1 MTAIKKVPGSLS
13 NMRLDKVSA
22 EIFEDFS
29 RTQLKKWII
38 EGRILLN
45 GDISSP
51 KEIVQE
57 NDEIE
62 INPISEEKVSWEPED
77 IHFDVIHETE
87 HYLII
92 DKHPGIVM
100 HPGAGCKNGTLANG
114 LVYQYPELKNLPRC
128 GIVHRL
134 DKDTSGILA
143 VAKTEG
149 FRNYFVSLLQE
160 RKIKKSYKAIV
171 VGNVIGSFRIN
182 DPIGRDKNNRLKM
195 AIRSDG
201 KESESFIQKEKD
213 YDNYSLLNV
222 SILTG
227 RTHQIRVHLANYQLP
242 IIGDKT
248 YNPAGRIAKNTSSE
262 LIEII
267 RNFPRQA
274 LHSFQ
279 LSFFDPYLN
288 NDVSFFSDM
297 HKDMLKLLDEI
308 KKYTK

>member
-13 NMRLDKVSA
+13 NMRLDKVSS

-62 INPISEEKVSWEPED
+62 INPVSEEKVSWEPED
-77 IHFDVIHETE
+77 IHIDVIHETE
-87 HYLII
+87 HYLIV
-92 DKHPGIVM
+92 DKQPGIVM

-114 LVYQYPELKNLPRC
+114 LVHHYPELKNLPRC

-143 VAKTEG
+143 VARTEG

-201 KESESFIQKEKD
+201 KESESFIQKEKSF
-213 YDNYSLLNV
+213 DNYSLLNV

-227 RTHQIRVHLANYQLP
+227 RTHQIRVHLTNNQLP

-248 YNPAGRIAKNTSSE
+248 YNPAGRIAKNTSPE

-267 RNFPRQA
+267 RKFPRQA
-274 LHSFQ
+274 CLGNFLIISINSGEVFFAIRPAGLYV
-279 LSFFDPYLN
+279 LSPIIGN
-288 NDVSFFSDM
+288 
-297 HKDMLKLLDEI
+297 
-308 KKYTK
+308 

>member
-1 MTAIKKVPGSLS
+1 
-13 NMRLDKVSA
+13 
-22 EIFEDFS
+22 
-29 RTQLKKWII
+29 
-38 EGRILLN
+38 
-45 GDISSP
+45 
-51 KEIVQE
+51 
-57 NDEIE
+57 
-62 INPISEEKVSWEPED
+62 
-77 IHFDVIHETE
+77 
-87 HYLII
+87 
-92 DKHPGIVM
+92 M

-114 LVYQYPELKNLPRC
+114 LVYHYPELKKLPRC

-143 VAKTEG
+143 VARTEG

-201 KESESFIQKEKD
+201 KESESFIQKEKS

-227 RTHQIRVHLANYQLP
+227 RTHQIRVHLANNQLP

-308 KKYTK
+308 KKHTK